1 MAKKITS
8 YTEPAK
14 AEVLA
19 RAKSLSRAC
28 PTLTSNGRNLT
39 EMYLEGKLDRV
50 YHRDNEINAI
60 QRILLRK
67 GKANVLLTGLAGCG
81 KTAIAEGLTALLT
94 ERTVKHKAD
103 CLAISEPYKKALK
116 KWAKAR
122 DKAEWENELFDEP
135 APAEPT
141 YPKEP
146 MLCEQ
151 YVFELSLTSLTAGTM
166 YRGQFEEKVKQIIE
180 ECREH
185 PEIMVFIDEIHQI
198 VSAGRSDNSDNAAQM
213 FKPALARRDM
223 RVIGATTTEEAR
235 YIWSD
240 KALARRFNEVKVNPL
255 AGVAAQATAEK
266 ILADYAA
273 YHNVDVSAISAE
285 ELVNKTNYFLT
296 TGVFPDSY
304 INVVDETLASA
315 VFEGIEAVDMSHF
328 NATLSRMTGTIIL

>member
-1 MAKKITS
+1 MAKKNT
-8 YTEPAK
+8 YMDKAK
-14 AEVLA
+14 SEVLA

-28 PTLTSNGRNLT
+28 PTLVANGRNLT
-39 EMYLEGKLDRV
+39 EMYLEGKLDAV
-50 YHRDNEINAI
+50 YHRDAEIAAI

-94 ERTVKHKAD
+94 DRTVQHKAEY
-103 CLAISEPYKKALK
+103 LAIYEPFQKAYK
-116 KWAKAR
+116 KWAKAK
-122 DKAEWENELFDEP
+122 DKAEWDNEPFEEP

-151 YVFELSLTSLTAGTM
+151 YVFELSLTSLTAGTK
-166 YRGQFEEKVKQIIE
+166 YRGDFEEKVQNIIN
-180 ECREH
+180 ECKAH
-185 PEIMVFIDEIHQI
+185 PEIVVFIDEIHQI

-255 AGVAAQATAEK
+255 AGFAAKETATK

-273 YHNVDVSAISAE
+273 YHKVDVSAISAE
-285 ELVNKTNYFLT
+285 ELVDKTNYFLS
-296 TGVFPDSY
+296 TGVFPDNY

-315 VFEGIEAVDMSHF
+315 VFEGIEAVDMTHF
-328 NATLSRMTGTIIL
+328 NATLSRMTGVIIV

>member
-1 MAKKITS
+1 MAKKTD
-8 YTEPAK
+8 YFDKAK
-14 AEVLA
+14 SEVLA

-28 PTLTSNGRNLT
+28 PTLTSNGRHLT

-94 ERTVKHKAD
+94 DRTVQYKAE
-103 CLAISEPYKKALK
+103 CLSIFEPFNKAYK
-116 KWAKAR
+116 KWARAK
-122 DKAEWENELFDEP
+122 DKAEWDNEPFNEPEPVEP
-135 APAEPT
+135 AA
-141 YPKEP
+141 PKMP

-151 YVFELSLTSLTAGTM
+151 YVFELSLTALTAGTK
-166 YRGQFEEKVKQIIE
+166 YRGDFEEKVKNVID
-180 ECREH
+180 ECKAH
-185 PEIMVFIDEIHQI
+185 PEIVVFIDEIHQI

-213 FKPALARRDM
+213 LKPALARRDM

-240 KALARRFNEVKVNPL
+240 KALARRFNEVKVKPL
-255 AGVAAQATAEK
+255 AGVAAKETATK

-273 YHNVDVSAISAE
+273 YHKVDVSAICPE
-285 ELVNKTNYFLT
+285 ELVHKTNYFLS

>member
-1 MAKKITS
+1 MAKKNT
-8 YTEPAK
+8 YMDKAK
-14 AEVLA
+14 SEVLA

-28 PTLTSNGRNLT
+28 PTLVANGRNLT
-39 EMYLEGKLDRV
+39 EMYLEGKLDAV
-50 YHRDNEINAI
+50 YHRDAEIEAI

-94 ERTVKHKAD
+94 NRTVQHKAEY
-103 CLAISEPYKKALK
+103 LAIYEPFQKAYK
-116 KWAKAR
+116 KWAKAK
-122 DKAEWENELFDEP
+122 DKAEWDNEPFDEP
-135 APAEPT
+135 APTEPI

-151 YVFELSLTSLTAGTM
+151 YVFELSLTNLTAGTR
-166 YRGQFEEKVKQIIE
+166 YRGDFEEKVQNIIN

-185 PEIMVFIDEIHQI
+185 PEVVVFIDEIHQI
-198 VSAGRSDNSDNAAQM
+198 VSSGRSDNSDNAAQM

-255 AGVAAQATAEK
+255 AGFAAKETATK
-266 ILADYAA
+266 ILADYAT
-273 YHNVDVSAISAE
+273 YHKVDVSAISAE
-285 ELVNKTNYFLT
+285 ELVDKTNYFLS
-296 TGVFPDSY
+296 TGVFPDNY